1 MGVVSSR
8 TPEGDPGRC
17 PVCGH
22 DCRLDPSW
30 PARDGPCPS
39 CGHLLW
45 FDIPDGVVSTDFRE
59 LLLRL
64 GTHRFGPPP
73 AGAQQALAGIESRA
87 DLEALVGRLASAS
100 SWQEALAGG

>member
-8 TPEGDPGRC
+8 TPEGDPGLC

-45 FDIPDGVVSTDFRE
+45 FDPPDRAANPDARDVV
-59 LLLRL
+59 LRL
-64 GTHRFGPPP
+64 GKVRWPSARQDPP
-73 AGAQQALAGIESRA
+73 A
-87 DLEALVGRLASAS
+87 LVQGPAPVVPQYGS
-100 SWQEALAGG
+100 